1 MKTTALWLNVFI
13 LLSFTAIGD
22 NAHAMAMALLTEKEA
37 LNRLISHIQKDK
49 LYDGWTTISCPTI
62 WTEEK
67 TKDYFDFAIHEKHN
81 RDCPGD
87 PSTSPIA
94 DRFRVDRL
102 TGKIQWYNPTDD
114 DLHPYK
120 GVLDWRRQK

>member
-1 MKTTALWLNVFI
+1 MKTTTLCLSVFI

-22 NAHAMAMALLTEKEA
+22 NAHAMALLTEKEA
-37 LNRLISHIQKDK
+37 LNRLISGIQKDK
-49 LYDGWTTISCPTI
+49 LYDGWTTIFCLTI

-87 PSTSPIA
+87 PSTSPTV
-94 DRFRVDRL
+94 DRFRVNRR
-102 TGKIQWYNPTDD
+102 TGKIQWYDPTDD
-114 DLHPYK
+114 NLYPYK
-120 GVLDWRRQK
+120 GVLDFRQQK